1 MQISRAR
8 ACVLLN
14 MCTFFQKLC
23 RYVHPFQKLCK
34 YVHLFHKIMPN
45 LANFLHT
52 YSKLS
57 PTYLQPIPYLSPVNP
72 LSIPCLFLVSN

>member
-14 MCTFFQKLC
+14 MYTFFQKLC
-23 RYVHPFQKLCK
+23 RYV
-34 YVHLFHKIMPN
+34 YLFHKIMPN

-72 LSIPCLFLVSN
+72 LSFPCI

>member
-8 ACVLLN
+8 VCVLLN

-23 RYVHPFQKLCK
+23 K
-34 YVHLFHKIMPN
+34 YVHLFHKLCRYVHLFHKMVPN
-45 LANFLHT
+45 LANFPPHLFQI
-52 YSKLS
+52 YPL
-57 PTYLQPIPYLSPVNP
+57 PISNLFLIYP

>member
-45 LANFLHT
+45 LANFPPHLFLI
-52 YSKLS
+52 Y
-57 PTYLQPIPYLSPVNP
+57 P